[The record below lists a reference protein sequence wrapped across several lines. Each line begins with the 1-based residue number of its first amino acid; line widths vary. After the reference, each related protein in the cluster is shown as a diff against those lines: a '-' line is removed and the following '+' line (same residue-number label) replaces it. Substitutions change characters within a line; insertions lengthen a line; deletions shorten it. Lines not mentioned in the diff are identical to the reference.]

1 MKTASERCGF
11 FWDLIMDKIGICGA
25 GLIGASWA
33 IGFAN
38 AGFKCF
44 VYDKSEDSSIKFKS
58 LANKLIQDLRIINP
72 EIDEEK
78 INSNIKL
85 NCTIE
90 ETCNDSILV
99 QESVLEDLELKKSVF
114 EQLDKLSPENT
125 IIASSSSYLL
135 ISKISELVKHKYRC
149 INAHPALPPHIVP
162 FVEVAGGVNTD
173 PKIIK
178 QAVSIYKKAKYAAIT
193 VNKEA
198 EGFVLNRLQGAL
210 LNEAVRLHEG
220 GFASMEDIDIALK
233 HALGIRWAFMGPF
246 EIMDLNAPEGIK
258 DSFTRYKKGIQNL
271 AKEQNSVPE
280 YSEQYLNKLEM
291 DQRNRL
297 SYDQRDNR
305 VEKRNKMIAL
315 IRKLKCELGEDI

>member
-1 MKTASERCGF
+1 ME
-11 FWDLIMDKIGICGA
+11 KIGICGA

-33 IGFAN
+33 ISFAN

-44 VYDKSEDSSIKFKS
+44 VYDANQNSFTRFKKTS
-58 LANKLIQDLRIINP
+58 NKLIQDLRIINP
-72 EIDEEK
+72 NIDEIK

-85 NCTIE
+85 HCNIE
-90 ETCNDSILV
+90 EICNGSMLV
-99 QESVLEDLELKKSVF
+99 QESVIEDLEIKKKVF
-114 EQLDKLSPENT
+114 VQLDKLTSQNT

-135 ISKISELVKHKYRC
+135 ISRISELVKHKYRC

-173 PKIIK
+173 PKIIN

-193 VNKEA
+193 VNREA

-258 DSFTRYKKGIQNL
+258 DSFTRYRKGIQNL

-280 YSEQYLNKLEM
+280 YSEEYLNKLEM

>member
-1 MKTASERCGF
+1 
-11 FWDLIMDKIGICGA
+11 MDKIGICGV

-38 AGFKCF
+38 AGFKVF
-44 VYDKSEDSSIKFKS
+44 VYDSHKESFITFKETS
-58 LANKLIQDLRIINP
+58 KKLIQDIRIINP
-72 EIDEEK
+72 AIDEAK

-85 NCTIE
+85 DCTVQEICE
-90 ETCNDSILV
+90 DTILV
-99 QESVLEDLELKKSVF
+99 QESVLEDLEIKKRVF
-114 EQLDKLSPENT
+114 EQLDKFASKNT

-135 ISKISELVKHKYRC
+135 ISKISELVNGKHRC

-162 FVEVAGGVNTD
+162 FVEVAGGIDTD
-173 PKIIK
+173 PNIIK
-178 QAVSIYKKAKYAAIT
+178 QAVSIYKMAKYAAIT
-193 VNKEA
+193 VNKET

-233 HALGIRWAFMGPF
+233 HALGIRWAFLGPF

-271 AKEQNSVPE
+271 AREQNSVPG
-280 YSEQYLNKLEM
+280 YSEEYLNKLEI
-291 DQRNRL
+291 DQRKRL
-297 SYDQRDNR
+297 SYDVRNER

-315 IRKLKCELGEDI
+315 IRKLKLELGEDI

>member
-1 MKTASERCGF
+1 
-11 FWDLIMDKIGICGA
+11 MDKIGICGA

-44 VYDKSEDSSIKFKS
+44 VYDANQNIFAKFRKTS
-58 LANKLIQDLRIINP
+58 NKLIQDLRIINP
-72 EIDEEK
+72 DINEVR

-85 NCTIE
+85 NCNIE
-90 ETCNDSILV
+90 EICNDSVLV
-99 QESVLEDLELKKSVF
+99 QESVVEDLEIKKKIFV
-114 EQLDKLSPENT
+114 QLDKLTSENT

-135 ISKISELVKHKYRC
+135 ISRISELVKHKHRC

-162 FVEVAGGVNTD
+162 FVEVAGGKNTD
-173 PKIIK
+173 SKIIK
-178 QAVSIYKKAKYAAIT
+178 HAISIYKKAKYAAIS

-198 EGFVLNRLQGAL
+198 EGFILNRLQGAL

-258 DSFTRYKKGIQNL
+258 DSFTRYRKGIQNL

-280 YSEQYLNKLEM
+280 YSEEYLNKLEM
-291 DQRNRL
+291 DQRKRL

-315 IRKLKCELGEDI
+315 IRKLKSELGEDI

>member
-1 MKTASERCGF
+1 
-11 FWDLIMDKIGICGA
+11 MDKIGICGV

-38 AGFKCF
+38 AGFKVF
-44 VYDKSEDSSIKFKS
+44 VYDSHKESFITFKETS
-58 LANKLIQDLRIINP
+58 KKLIQDIRIINP
-72 EIDEEK
+72 AIDEAK

-85 NCTIE
+85 DCTVQEICE
-90 ETCNDSILV
+90 NSILV
-99 QESVLEDLELKKSVF
+99 QESVLEDLEIKKRVF
-114 EQLDKLSPENT
+114 EQLDKFASKNT

-135 ISKISELVKHKYRC
+135 ISKISVLVKGKHRC

-162 FVEVAGGVNTD
+162 FVEVAGGIDTD
-173 PKIIK
+173 PNIIK
-178 QAVSIYKKAKYAAIT
+178 QAVSIYKMAKYAAIT
-193 VNKEA
+193 VNKET

-233 HALGIRWAFMGPF
+233 HALGIRWAFLGPF

-271 AKEQNSVPE
+271 AREQNSVPG
-280 YSEQYLNKLEM
+280 YSEEYLNKLEI
-291 DQRNRL
+291 DQRKRL
-297 SYDQRDNR
+297 SYDVRNAR

-315 IRKLKCELGEDI
+315 IRKLKLELGEDI

>member
-1 MKTASERCGF
+1 ME
-11 FWDLIMDKIGICGA
+11 KIGICGA

-33 IGFAN
+33 ISFAN

-44 VYDKSEDSSIKFKS
+44 VYDANQNSFASFKETS
-58 LANKLIQDLRIINP
+58 NKLIQDLRIINP
-72 EIDEEK
+72 DIDDVK

-85 NCTIE
+85 NCNIE
-90 ETCNDSILV
+90 EICNDSMLV
-99 QESVLEDLELKKSVF
+99 QESVIEDLEIKKKVF
-114 EQLDKLSPENT
+114 VQIDKLTSENT

-135 ISKISELVKHKYRC
+135 ISRISELVKHKYRC

-246 EIMDLNAPEGIK
+246 EIMDLNAPEGIR
-258 DSFTRYKKGIQNL
+258 DSFTRYRKGIQNL

-280 YSEQYLNKLEM
+280 YSEEYLNKLEI
-291 DQRNRL
+291 DQRKRL
-297 SYDQRDNR
+297 PYDQRDNR